1 MMTVIVLAVLGWAGY
16 KAFRLNTGAGT
27 EAVRAYYFLEALL
40 NGNDQLNANRYAH
53 VSISMGSTE
62 DIQRVNNEIQAR
74 HDGKSTPIVAEAY
87 RRGLTPLMPHWYRNL
102 VSKAP
107 VTAAI
112 KSIYQQPLA
121 NLPENAVTTRNSA
134 PTM

>member
-1 MMTVIVLAVLGWAGY
+1 MMTLIVVAVLGWAAY

-53 VSISMGSTE
+53 VTISMGSTE
-62 DIQRVNNEIQAR
+62 DIQRVNTEIRAL

-87 RRGLTPLMPHWYRNL
+87 RRGLTPLMPNWYRDL
-102 VSKAP
+102 VTKAP
-107 VTAAI
+107 ATAAI

-121 NLPENAVTTRNSA
+121 NLRENAGIN
-134 PTM
+134 